1 MQRKGGDLW
10 LISSQKFNLVVCCAY
25 ILDMNELLIIIIE
38 VEKVLGE
45 INETHYEP
53 LWDEREELTRRDFML
68 LMRC

>member
-1 MQRKGGDLW
+1 
-10 LISSQKFNLVVCCAY
+10 
-25 ILDMNELLIIIIE
+25 MNELLIIIIE